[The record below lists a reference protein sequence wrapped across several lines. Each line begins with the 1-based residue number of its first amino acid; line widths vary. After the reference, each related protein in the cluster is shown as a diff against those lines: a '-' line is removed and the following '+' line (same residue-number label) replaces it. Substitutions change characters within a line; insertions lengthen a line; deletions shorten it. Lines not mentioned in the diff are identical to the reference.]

1 VNDRAVTPSL
11 GFILM
16 FAVIIST
23 AVLVSVVGIEQI
35 DNFRDA
41 QEVNNAER
49 SIQLVK
55 SNVDEIQQGRAVARS
70 GEIDL
75 DRGRMDVVSGSGSRI
90 RIRVEN
96 TTTGP
101 DHLSVYDETV
111 NMGGLRYQLGD
122 TTVGYE
128 GGAVFRADGRTDA
141 VMQANPSLV
150 CTDDRALLSVVTLEQ
165 DRDRQLGAGIVTL
178 TVERNT
184 TTVEF
189 PTNRSGTNSTVGR
202 ANVSVD
208 VVDSPFQAGWERYF
222 AEQPG
227 WQATGSGGFVCA
239 GPSGN
244 GVDTYR
250 IVRTHVNVSFTR

>member
-1 VNDRAVTPSL
+1 MNDRAVTPSL

-23 AVLVSVVGIEQI
+23 AVLVSVVGIGQI
-35 DNFRDA
+35 ENFRDA

-55 SNVDEIQQGRAVARS
+55 SNVDEIREGRAVARS

-75 DRGRMDVVSGSGSRI
+75 DRGRMDVISGSGSQI

-111 NMGGLRYQLGD
+111 EMGSLRYRLGD
-122 TTVGYE
+122 TAVGYE
-128 GGAVFRADGRTDA
+128 GGAVFRGDERTGA
-141 VMQANPSLV
+141 VMQANPSFA

-178 TVERNT
+178 RVERNT

-202 ANVSVD
+202 ANVSVE

-227 WQATGSGGFVCA
+227 WQATGSGEFVCA
-239 GPSGN
+239 GPSDN
-244 GVDTYR
+244 GVDSYR
-250 IVRTHVNVSFTR
+250 IVRTRVIVSFTR